1 MEQIALIVERLNQ
14 PPFNKNYATLTEI
27 DTKSS
32 IELLDLITEIVI
44 AIDKDQELSL
54 KESTEVRVGSI
65 LQFLVL
71 MKFSIPNDQIED
83 FQAQLLNGD
92 KEILLS
98 ILAWLLQRFD
108 HLLKRSYLAKYL
120 LPVDIPADFMSD
132 QLVQEFSQRLKDL
145 QTDFKEV
152 HKSVEQIRSS
162 GSKPAEIK
170 AEIAQLE
177 QEKIQLQNKIS
188 RMKKD
193 FRGDEASFQEM
204 LTVTSTL
211 RKEQEEEL
219 RIYDRLRMYRQQ
231 LDEIDLRLSDATKRL
246 NDMRN
251 SGMQTLSAEQLLSK
265 LQSDVKELNDKR
277 DNYETL
283 LQDRQQHLDKLQ
295 NWEGNDRMTT
305 EEDVRIKRDQLHDIE
320 DQISSV
326 QERLDQAID
335 RNDKLLVFRQA
346 SILARK
352 KLTER
357 EDEIEK
363 LLDEKRKLKK
373 LINDKENEINSSNN
387 KSNNKISK
395 NELQKYG
402 AVVREKVE
410 KYKRMREELSNLR
423 NELVNLQRT
432 EQILKNKST
441 NLEEFMD
448 ELEQKRGI
456 QGYRD
461 TQRALVE
468 MTEKAAEVD
477 QMKSATLDQI
487 SQMVEQISREF
498 KAKQSQLTPI
508 MTELKACRQEYMD
521 LESTYLERKNN
532 YDKVAVGLE
541 LDKQTLEKECD
552 LAQEDCLRE
561 ETRYHTLTSLISIA
575 KIKYERAEQ
584 EKKWQNGEGSLMRDF
599 SSLRDLYSHKVNQ
612 QEQLTKQLRKRQK
625 DLKENSGAMSNQKT
639 NFKSLN
645 ALLDAKLRSIG
656 LDPANRGTSLGYGD
670 IRVGQTNRTNSSSN
684 AVLSYGDYDGAN
696 VMSFE

>member
-1 MEQIALIVERLNQ
+1 
-14 PPFNKNYATLTEI
+14 
-27 DTKSS
+27 
-32 IELLDLITEIVI
+32 
-44 AIDKDQELSL
+44 
-54 KESTEVRVGSI
+54 
-65 LQFLVL
+65 
-71 MKFSIPNDQIED
+71 
-83 FQAQLLNGD
+83 
-92 KEILLS
+92 
-98 ILAWLLQRFD
+98 
-108 HLLKRSYLAKYL
+108 
-120 LPVDIPADFMSD
+120 
-132 QLVQEFSQRLKDL
+132 
-145 QTDFKEV
+145 
-152 HKSVEQIRSS
+152 
-162 GSKPAEIK
+162 
-170 AEIAQLE
+170 
-177 QEKIQLQNKIS
+177 
-188 RMKKD
+188 
-193 FRGDEASFQEM
+193 
-204 LTVTSTL
+204 
-211 RKEQEEEL
+211 
-219 RIYDRLRMYRQQ
+219 
-231 LDEIDLRLSDATKRL
+231 
-246 NDMRN
+246 
-251 SGMQTLSAEQLLSK
+251 
-265 LQSDVKELNDKR
+265 
-277 DNYETL
+277 
-283 LQDRQQHLDKLQ
+283 
-295 NWEGNDRMTT
+295 
-305 EEDVRIKRDQLHDIE
+305 
-320 DQISSV
+320 
-326 QERLDQAID
+326 
-335 RNDKLLVFRQA
+335 
-346 SILARK
+346 
-352 KLTER
+352 
-357 EDEIEK
+357 
-363 LLDEKRKLKK
+363 
-373 LINDKENEINSSNN
+373 
-387 KSNNKISK
+387 
-395 NELQKYG
+395 
-402 AVVREKVE
+402 
-410 KYKRMREELSNLR
+410 MREELSNLR